1 MHILASDPAP
11 AALPADV
18 SPEILAA
25 FRAAGVTA
33 QDVTPFAACRPGFA
47 VYAPLLEATP

>member
-1 MHILASDPAP
+1 
-11 AALPADV
+11 V

-47 VYAPLLEATP
+47 VYAPLLEAS